1 MIKTKEDYLY
11 YLEQDRKQMMIGRTK
26 ISKFEPIWTF
36 VKLLRKCEYQ
46 KNSSNK
52 ILNILYYFNL
62 FKFRKLSHKLG
73 YSIPLNSIGPGISLP
88 HYGTLVI
95 ARKAKIGANAR
106 IHIAVN
112 IDGADDGFP
121 TIGNNVY
128 IGPGAK
134 IFGPIVIGDN
144 VKIGANAVVNKSFPE
159 GNFTLV
165 GVPAKRVNEKV
176 DLNGAR

>member
-62 FKFRKLSHKLG
+62 FKFRKLSYKLG
-73 YSIPLNSIGPGISLP
+73 YSIPLNVVGPGISLP
-88 HYGTLVI
+88 HYGGI
-95 ARKAKIGANAR
+95 IISSKAKIGANFR
-106 IHIAVN
+106 VHCFVN
-112 IDGADDGFP
+112 IGNTDYGAP
-121 TIGNNVY
+121 QIGDNVY
-128 IGPGAK
+128 IAPGAK

-159 GNFTLV
+159 GNCTLV

-176 DLNGAR
+176 DLNGAN

>member
-1 MIKTKEDYLY
+1 MIKSKEYYLY
-11 YLEQDRKQMMIGRTK
+11 YLEKDRKQMMFGRTK
-26 ISKFEPIWTF
+26 LSRFEPIWTF

-46 KNSSNK
+46 KNSNNK
-52 ILNILYYFNL
+52 ILNLLYYLNRLRFE
-62 FKFRKLSHKLG
+62 RLSYKLG

-112 IDGADDGFP
+112 IGGTDDGFL

-159 GNFTLV
+159 GNCTLV

-176 DLNGAR
+176 DLNGAS